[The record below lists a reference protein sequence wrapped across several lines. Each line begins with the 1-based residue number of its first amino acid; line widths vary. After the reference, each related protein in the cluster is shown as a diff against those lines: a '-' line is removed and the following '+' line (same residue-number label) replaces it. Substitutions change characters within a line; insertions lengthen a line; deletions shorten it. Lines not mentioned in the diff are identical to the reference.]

1 VPWWAGSQS
10 KDHVKWV
17 AHVGHCTVPL
27 NAPGQK
33 AFALLMKNQ
42 SLLIRTGIILFIT
55 LAGIYL
61 AFGPRRT
68 PTAADFTLTGIRNNL
83 AENINLGLDLKG
95 GSHLVMRVKT
105 DEYLA
110 KMTATDEQAALNA
123 AQTVNLPVTGSSH
136 VAANGTYSVSLELS
150 DPAQAEAVIEE
161 VRKKVDFT
169 NWTQSINGNTIT
181 WSLPSNIQTVLKN
194 QAVDQA
200 HRIIESRINLFGVK
214 EPTLQRHGAESAG
227 QILLQMPGMDDPER
241 IKKTIG
247 DQAKLYLMKIV
258 SPANPAPITKYP
270 TLEAAKQSLG
280 GTIPANRLIL
290 PYTERDAAPLAA
302 PTPDPQTRPKE
313 FVVVENPPVVDG
325 SELRSANAVS
335 TTNNRDDYQISFAFK
350 PSGAQKFGDWTGK
363 NIGNYMAVVLNDEV
377 KSAAYI
383 KSQIFDQG
391 EISGKFSKE
400 TAEDLALTLRSGA
413 LPAQIEYQEER
424 TVGPS
429 LGADSIRAGVTASL
443 AGLIFIVI
451 FMLVYYRGSGINAV
465 IALILNLLLTLAAL
479 IVMDSTLTL
488 PGIAGLILGIG
499 MAVDSNVLIFERMR
513 EELRAGREV
522 AEAVSLGFDR
532 AFITII
538 DTHVTTIISAI
549 ILYLYGSGPI
559 RGFSVTLIVGLLIN
573 LFSAVFVSRTIFMWL
588 LERNPQMKKLSI

>member
-1 VPWWAGSQS
+1 
-10 KDHVKWV
+10 
-17 AHVGHCTVPL
+17 
-27 NAPGQK
+27 
-33 AFALLMKNQ
+33 MKNT
-42 SLLIRTGIILFIT
+42 SLLIRTGIIIVIT
-55 LAGIYL
+55 IAGLYL

-68 PTAADFTLTGIRNNL
+68 PTAADFTYQGLKNNL
-83 AENINLGLDLKG
+83 AENINLGLDLRG

-105 DEYLA
+105 DEYLQ
-110 KMTATDEQAALNA
+110 KMTEGDEQAALNA
-123 AQTVNLPVTGSSH
+123 AQEAKLPVTGSSH
-136 VAANGTYSVSLELS
+136 VAANGTYSVTLELS
-150 DPAQAEAVIEE
+150 DAAQADAVVEA

-169 NWTQSINGNTIT
+169 NWTESRSGNTIT
-181 WSLPSNIQTVLKN
+181 WTLPSNTQTILKN
-194 QAVDQA
+194 QAVEQA
-200 HRIIESRINLFGVK
+200 LKIIESRINAFGVK

-227 QILLQMPGMDDPER
+227 QILLQMPGVDDPER
-241 IKKTIG
+241 VKKLIG
-247 DQAKLYLMKIV
+247 ENAELYLMKIV
-258 SPANPAPITKYP
+258 SPPNPSPIQKYP
-270 TLEAAKQSLG
+270 TEAAALQSLG
-280 GTIPANRLIL
+280 GTVPSNRKIL
-290 PYTERDAAPLAA
+290 PYSEREDSAPSPSGTPVPPPTEY
-302 PTPDPQTRPKE
+302 
-313 FVVVENPPVVDG
+313 VIVENPPVVDG
-325 SELRSANAVS
+325 SELRTANAVS
-335 TTNNRDDYQISFAFK
+335 QTNNDDDFQISFAFK
-350 PSGAQKFGDWTGK
+350 PSGAQKFGEWTGK
-363 NIGNYMAVVLNDEV
+363 NIGNYMAVVLNGQV

-391 EISGKFSKE
+391 EISGKFTRKS
-400 TAEDLALTLRSGA
+400 AEDLALTLRSGA

-451 FMLVYYRGSGINAV
+451 FMLIYYRGSGINAV

-479 IVMDSTLTL
+479 IVVDSTLTL

-513 EELRAGREV
+513 EELRAGHGV
-522 AEAVSLGFDR
+522 AEAVSIGFDR

-538 DTHVTTIISAI
+538 DTHVTTIISAV

-559 RGFSVTLIVGLLIN
+559 RGFAVTLVLGLLIN